1 MPLSERKKVN
11 YVIVCVNEFARRKG
25 LSVQEA
31 FHYLHRHKGIAFLD
45 ECYDAEHTLSLDDAI
60 EDMTIV
66 CRNNGGQVA

>member
-11 YVIVCVNEFARRKG
+11 YVIVCVNEFARRKR

-31 FHYLHRHKGIAFLD
+31 FHYLHRYKGIAFLD